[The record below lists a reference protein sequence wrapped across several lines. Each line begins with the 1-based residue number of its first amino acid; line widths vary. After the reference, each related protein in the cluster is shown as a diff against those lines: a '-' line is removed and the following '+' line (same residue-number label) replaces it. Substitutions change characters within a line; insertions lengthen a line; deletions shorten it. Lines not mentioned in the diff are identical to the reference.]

1 MQVYLLFPAITHK
14 GEKFL
19 ANGSKIKLTK
29 HATEKIEML
38 KKYGF
43 EVTKDQITK
52 TVLNPERLD
61 DKNNQFFAASLFDS
75 NHALRVVYETRK
87 DYLLVLLF
95 PVKRERYGL

>member
-1 MQVYLLFPAITHK
+1 MAS
-14 GEKFL
+14 
-19 ANGSKIKLTK
+19 GSKVKLTK

-43 EVTKDQITK
+43 EVTKDQITQ

-61 DKNNQFFAASLFDS
+61 DKNNQLFAASLLDS

-87 DYLLVLLF
+87 DYLLVITF
-95 PVKRERYGL
+95 YPVKRERYGL

>member
-1 MQVYLLFPAITHK
+1 
-14 GEKFL
+14 L
-19 ANGSKIKLTK
+19 ASGSKVKLTK

-43 EVTKDQITK
+43 EVTKEQITQ

-61 DKNNQFFAASLFDS
+61 DKNNQLFATSLLDS

-87 DYLLVLLF
+87 DYLLVITF
-95 PVKRERYGL
+95 YPVKRERYGL

>member
-1 MQVYLLFPAITHK
+1 MAS
-14 GEKFL
+14 
-19 ANGSKIKLTK
+19 GSKVKLTK

-43 EVTKDQITK
+43 EVTKEQITQ

-61 DKNNQFFAASLFDS
+61 DKNNQLFATSLLDS

-87 DYLLVLLF
+87 DYLLVITF
-95 PVKRERYGL
+95 YPVKRERYGL